1 MREEYWEDLL
11 PEDQERE
18 LTKLEE
24 EKIGYEFAQR
34 ANILHAMFKY
44 REIIRKGKTASDLS
58 SILKIPLSSVY
69 KKLSDL
75 ENLTLVEIEKTV
87 LSEKGRRF
95 KIYRSRINRAEIS
108 IKKPDPTLILSAN

>member
-34 ANILHAMFKY
+34 ANILYAMFKY
-44 REIIRKGKTASDLS
+44 REIMSD
-58 SILKIPLSSVY
+58 IKFNGVI
-69 KKLSDL
+69 KLW
-75 ENLTLVEIEKTV
+75 
-87 LSEKGRRF
+87 R
-95 KIYRSRINRAEIS
+95 
-108 IKKPDPTLILSAN
+108 